1 MHMGFVCGIIFLVIR
16 GGLALFPAIALR
28 YPIKKWAAGGSIL
41 ICFLYLLLTGFG
53 APTQRAFVMISI
65 VMLAVIL
72 DRRAL
77 SMRLLAFSAMIVM
90 VIAPEVVIGP
100 GFQMSFAAVAALIAA
115 AESALARKLPS
126 LGEGPLASAGDHI
139 LAIGLT
145 TVIASIATEPFAAFH
160 FDHIALYSIPANM
173 IAVPI
178 TAVWNMPWGLLA
190 LIAMPFG
197 CEGPFL
203 TMMGFGI
210 ALVIEVSRFL
220 TALPDA
226 IIQVPAMP
234 GASLALLAIGLAW
247 ICLWQQSWR
256 WAGILPVLCAFGL
269 WAGATVPDMIIDPS
283 TKTIAIRAED
293 GRLKFLPGR
302 PKLAP
307 AESWMERD
315 GAGRQTELPMAG
327 PADHITCD
335 AMGCIW
341 RRPDQVLVAIARHKL
356 APLDDCRQADLVI
369 TADQLDHCP
378 SARAVI
384 DRKVLQEL
392 GAHSIRFHGD
402 DWLIETAIAP
412 GTNRPWVKARN
423 LSAMRDEASDEDG
436 SDDDD
441 GNESQG
447 GQTPS
452 PGP

>member
-1 MHMGFVCGIIFLVIR
+1 
-16 GGLALFPAIALR
+16 
-28 YPIKKWAAGGSIL
+28 
-41 ICFLYLLLTGFG
+41 
-53 APTQRAFVMISI
+53 
-65 VMLAVIL
+65 MLAVIL

-77 SMRLLAFSAMIVM
+77 SMRLLAISAMIVM
-90 VIAPEVVIGP
+90 AIAPDVVIGP

-126 LGEGPLASAGDHI
+126 LGEGPLASAGDHV

-203 TMMGFGI
+203 TMMGLGI
-210 ALVIEVSRFL
+210 SVVIEVAKFL

-226 IIQVPAMP
+226 IIQLPAMP
-234 GASLALLAIGLAW
+234 GVSLALLAIGLAW
-247 ICLWQQSWR
+247 ICLWQKTWR
-256 WAGILPVLCAFGL
+256 WAGLVPILGAFGFWSTASL
-269 WAGATVPDMIIDPS
+269 PDMIIDPS
-283 TKTIAIRAED
+283 TKTIAIRSQD

-302 PKLAP
+302 PKSAP

-315 GAGRQTELPMAG
+315 GAGRQAELPIAG
-327 PADHITCD
+327 SDDHVACD

-341 RRPDQVLVAIARHKL
+341 RRPDQVVVAIARHKL
-356 APLDDCRQADLVI
+356 APIDDCRQADLVI
-369 TADQLDHCP
+369 SADALDHCP

-392 GAHSIRFHGD
+392 GAHSVRFREA
-402 DWLIETAIAP
+402 DWQIETAIAP
-412 GTNRPWVKARN
+412 GTNRPWVKARK
-423 LSAMRDEASDEDG
+423 LSAMRGEQDEGEG
-436 SDDDD
+436 PDDD
-441 GNESQG
+441 GDSDDPKSPV
-447 GQTPS
+447 PS
-452 PGP
+452 NP